1 MPPAKTYLFTCQ
13 HFGFIVYGSTVLVGT
28 TSIRCRNALDEK
40 FDVPSNYRSWSMVR
54 AVPHIRKCLTN
65 LKVCHDGT
73 DEHDPNFDVFQD
85 IRIQSQNYYS
95 TSQLNVMVMGY
106 RGGVLRA
113 QFCTNKINE
122 RKAAAP
128 VIVAHTLEHRGKNFF
143 CDGRWACGLGK
154 YVESGGD
161 QQAAQGGHGEGEGE
175 EESGEISHKVVV
187 NSLPAMDGYDRP
199 LFNELCGRLISPRIF
214 VRW

>member
-13 HFGFIVYGSTVLVGT
+13 HFGIIVYGSTVLVGT
-28 TSIRCRNALDEK
+28 TSIKCRNALDEK

-106 RGGVLRA
+106 RGGMLRA

-128 VIVAHTLEHRGKNFF
+128 VIVAHTLEHPGKNFF
-143 CDGRWACGLGK
+143 VTGGEHVASENMLKVAEINRLHKEATEREKEKKSQVKYHTRW
-154 YVESGGD
+154 
-161 QQAAQGGHGEGEGE
+161 
-175 EESGEISHKVVV
+175 
-187 NSLPAMDGYDRP
+187 
-199 LFNELCGRLISPRIF
+199 
-214 VRW
+214 